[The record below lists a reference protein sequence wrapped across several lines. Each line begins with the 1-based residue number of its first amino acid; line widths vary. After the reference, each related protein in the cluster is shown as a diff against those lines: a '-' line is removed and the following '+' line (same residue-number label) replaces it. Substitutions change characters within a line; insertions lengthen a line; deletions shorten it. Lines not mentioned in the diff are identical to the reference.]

1 MQISIV
7 QAILI
12 GIYYWFSQIRWLYGS
27 MQGVMEPLFAGMIVG
42 LILGDM
48 QKGCQIGAII
58 QPMFLA
64 FTGAGGTVVWD
75 QTAGT
80 IGGAAVCMAGGLPID
95 QAITVALPVSLLF
108 AQVHTVRRIVFAYS
122 ATQADK
128 AAAKGNDKAIIFYGS
143 YFCWM
148 IAILLYAIPM
158 TIAIMVGATSIGTF
172 MKNLPIWITNT
183 LSALGTLLPS
193 LGFAMTIRVIGRPQ
207 FMPFF
212 LGGFF
217 LVQYTKIGGVFLA
230 LVGLFFAFLYYLIL
244 DASNKDENT
253 ADMSSAGAGAIDE
266 NAKRLLT
273 VKDCDR
279 MLFRWLFYVEQS
291 NSFSRLQSVAFCISF
306 IPALKKLYGNDP
318 EEYKAALQRHLM
330 FFNTQGIWGSVI
342 HGIVLAMEEQRALGA
357 PIEVDAITGIKA
369 GLMGPFAGIGDTI
382 DWSTIRP
389 LIVVLFIPTAATG
402 SPLGALL
409 SWLIVLAVVYTEA
422 TIYSRLGFNLGT
434 RAALNILQGNGIKTF
449 ISCASVLGMFMM
461 GGLSATMVNVTT
473 PIFIPTS
480 GIPMKV
486 QADILDKVAPGLLS
500 LAAVLLTYAYIM
512 KGNTMTK
519 ATLMLLLVGII
530 LGGIGFIGKGGLFF
544 KAYVAPTK

>member
-1 MQISIV
+1 MQISIL
-7 QAILI
+7 QALLI
-12 GIYYWFSQIRWLYGS
+12 AIFYWMTQSRYFYGWS
-27 MQGVMEPLFAGMIVG
+27 WTVPLFAGMVMG
-42 LILGDM
+42 VILGDVA
-48 QKGCQIGAII
+48 KGCQIGAII

-108 AQVHTVRRIVFAYS
+108 AQVHTVRRIIFAYP

-128 AAAKGNDKAIIFYGS
+128 AAAKGNDKAIIFWGS

-148 IAILLYAIPM
+148 VGVVIYALPMFLAISL
-158 TIAIMVGATSIGTF
+158 GASAIGTF
-172 MKNLPIWITNT
+172 MKNLPVWVTNT

-217 LVQYTKIGGVFLA
+217 LVQYTKISGLFLA
-230 LVGLFFAFLYYLIL
+230 FVGLFFAFLYYLIL
-244 DASNKDENT
+244 DASRRDDNA
-253 ADMSSAGAGAIDE
+253 ADMSNAGAAAIDE

-273 VKDCDR
+273 RKDCDR
-279 MLFRWLFYVEQS
+279 MCRRWNFYAEQS
-291 NSFSRLQSVAFCISF
+291 NSFSRLQSIAFCCAF
-306 IPALKKLYGNDP
+306 IPALKKLYGNNP
-318 EEYKAALQRHLM
+318 EEFSAALQRHLM

-342 HGIVLAMEEQRALGA
+342 HGIVLAMEEQRAMGA

-389 LIVVLFIPTAATG
+389 LILVLFMPMAASG
-402 SPLGALL
+402 SPLAAILA
-409 SWLIVLAVVYTEA
+409 IVIIYAIVFTET
-422 TIYSRLGFNLGT
+422 TIYTRLGFSLGT
-434 RAALNILQGNGIKTF
+434 RAALNLLQGHMIRTF
-449 ISCASVLGMFMM
+449 ISCASVLGLFMM
-461 GGLSATMVNVTT
+461 GGLSATMVSVTT

-480 GIPMKV
+480 GTPMKI
-486 QADILDKVAPGLLS
+486 QADILDKVAPGLLT

-519 ATLMLLLVGII
+519 ATLMLLLVGTV
-530 LGGIGFIGKGGLFF
+530 LGVIGIIGKGGLVFT
-544 KAYVAPTK
+544 AYVAPAK